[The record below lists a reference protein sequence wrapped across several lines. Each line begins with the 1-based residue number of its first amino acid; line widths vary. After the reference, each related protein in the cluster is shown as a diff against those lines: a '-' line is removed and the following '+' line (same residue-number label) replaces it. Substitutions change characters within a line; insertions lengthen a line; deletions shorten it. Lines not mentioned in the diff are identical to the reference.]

1 MGTVRRGTDGFV
13 LAGGRS
19 SRFGS
24 DKFDHVVD
32 GRTMGERAIEALSE
46 LDSVTVVG
54 PRRGPVAGA
63 SWWCGRREGEGPL
76 GPLID
81 VLERAGAGLAVV
93 LACDYPWVERP
104 LVGRLVAALTGDVD
118 VALADDGRPHW
129 LVGAWRAE
137 RAVGVL
143 RAAWESGE
151 RSIHRAASGLARAVV
166 AAEPS
171 ELLNANRRTDVGA

>member
-1 MGTVRRGTDGFV
+1 MGTVRRTTDGFV

-32 GRTMGERAIEALSE
+32 GRSMGERAIDALSA

-54 PRRGPVAGA
+54 PRRGSAA
-63 SWWCGRREGEGPL
+63 ASSWWSGRREGEGPL

-81 VLERAGAGLAVV
+81 VLERCGTGLAVV
-93 LACDYPWVERP
+93 IACDYPWVGRS
-104 LVGRLVAALTGDVD
+104 LVGRLVAALSDDAD

-137 RAVGVL
+137 TTVGVL
-143 RAAWESGE
+143 RTAWDAGE
-151 RSIHRAASGLARAVV
+151 RSIHRAAKGLAQAAVG
-166 AAEPS
+166 ADPS
-171 ELLNANRRTDVGA
+171 ELRNANRRADVGA

>member
-1 MGTVRRGTDGFV
+1 MGTVRRRTDGFV

-32 GRTMGERAIEALSE
+32 GRTMGERAIDALSA

-54 PRRGPVAGA
+54 SRREPRAGA

-81 VLERAGAGLAVV
+81 ILERCGTGRAVV

-104 LVGRLVAALTGDVD
+104 LVGRLVAALAEDVD

-137 RAVGVL
+137 RTVDAL
-143 RAAWESGE
+143 RAAWDSGE
-151 RSIHRAASGLARAVV
+151 RSIHRAAEGLVRAAVP
-166 AAEPS
+166 AES
-171 ELLNANRRTDVGA
+171 TELLNANRRADVGA

>member
-1 MGTVRRGTDGFV
+1 MGTVRRRTDGFV

-19 SRFGS
+19 SRFGA

-32 GRTMGERAIEALSE
+32 GRTMGERAVDALSV
-46 LDSVTVVG
+46 LDSVTIVG

-63 SWWCGRREGEGPL
+63 SWWSGGREGEGPL

-81 VLERAGAGLAVV
+81 CLERCGTGTAVV
-93 LACDYPWVERP
+93 LACDYPRVGRL
-104 LVGRLVAALTGDVD
+104 LVGRLVAALSGDAV

-137 RAVGVL
+137 RVVGVL
-143 RAAWESGE
+143 RTAWDSGE
-151 RSIHRAASGLARAVV
+151 RSIHRAAVGLARAVV
-166 AAEPS
+166 GAEPS
-171 ELLNANRRTDVGA
+171 ELLNANRRADVGA

>member
-1 MGTVRRGTDGFV
+1 MGTVRRRTDGFV

-32 GRTMGERAIEALSE
+32 GRTMGERAIDALSA

-63 SWWCGRREGEGPL
+63 SCWSGRREGEGPL

-81 VLERAGAGLAVV
+81 VLERCGTGLAVV
-93 LACDYPWVERP
+93 LACDYPWVGGA
-104 LVGRLVAALTGDVD
+104 LVGRLVAALAGDVD

-143 RAAWESGE
+143 RTAWDSGE
-151 RSIHRAASGLARAVV
+151 RSIHRAAEGLARAAVG
-166 AAEPS
+166 AGPS
-171 ELLNANRRTDVGA
+171 ELLNANRRADVGA

>member
-1 MGTVRRGTDGFV
+1 VGTVRRRTEGFV

-32 GRTMGERAIEALSE
+32 GRTMGERAIDALSA

-54 PRRGPVAGA
+54 SRGGPVAGA
-63 SWWCGRREGEGPL
+63 SCWSGRREGHGPL

-81 VLERAGAGLAVV
+81 VLERCGTGLAVV
-93 LACDYPWVERP
+93 LACDYPWVGRP
-104 LVGRLVAALTGDVD
+104 LVASLVAALAEDVD

-137 RAVGVL
+137 RAVEVL

-151 RSIHRAASGLARAVV
+151 RSIHRAAEGLVRVAVG
-166 AAEPS
+166 AEPS
-171 ELLNANRRTDVGA
+171 ELLNANRRADVGA

>member
-1 MGTVRRGTDGFV
+1 MGTVHRRTDGFV

-24 DKFDHVVD
+24 DKFSHVVD
-32 GRTMGERAIEALSE
+32 GWTMGERAIDALAD

-54 PRRGPVAGA
+54 PRRVPVPGA
-63 SWWCGRREGEGPL
+63 ACWTGSREGEGPL

-81 VLERAGAGLAVV
+81 VLERAGTGVAVV
-93 LACDYPWVERP
+93 LACDYPWVGRS
-104 LVGRLVAALTGDVD
+104 LVGRIVAALTGDVV
-118 VALADDGRPHW
+118 VAIADDGRPHW

-137 RAVGVL
+137 RAVDAL

-151 RSIHRAASGLARAVV
+151 RSIHRAADGLARVAVG
-166 AAEPS
+166 AEPS
-171 ELLNANRRTDVGA
+171 ELVNANRRADVGA